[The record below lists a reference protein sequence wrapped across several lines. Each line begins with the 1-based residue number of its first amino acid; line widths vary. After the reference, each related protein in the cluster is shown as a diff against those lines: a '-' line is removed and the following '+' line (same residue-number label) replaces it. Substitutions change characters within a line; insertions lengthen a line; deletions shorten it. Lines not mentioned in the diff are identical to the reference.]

1 MGLLCNCSG
10 EPKYWHTA
18 ASHDIKYTP
27 KLRDSARR
35 PISRVLSSSRRTM
48 DGHSSGTSVTG
59 RLARPTRKAMR
70 KPIRGPKPQ
79 AFPIRSCSRWGLP
92 CHARHRARGALLPH
106 PFTLTGGRSRLGG
119 LLSVALSLGSPPPD
133 VIRHRVSVEPG
144 LSSPYR
150 FPYCK
155 RRPSSRLTLIS
166 L

>member
-106 PFTLTGGRSRLGG
+106 PFTLTGRPRGVSAVCFLWHFPWGRPRRT
-119 LLSVALSLGSPPPD
+119 LSGTV
-133 VIRHRVSVEPG
+133 
-144 LSSPYR
+144 
-150 FPYCK
+150 FP
-155 RRPSSRLTLIS
+155 
-166 L
+166 